1 MPQLGYF
8 GKYFTNLNNDKNHGK
23 ACHIMVFHGKNSQDH
38 VTAWIF
44 APLTLETLVVAASC
58 LHVTKLHNYMFRP

>member
-38 VTAWIF
+38 VTAWFSTVRVCEIQ
-44 APLTLETLVVAASC
+44 V
-58 LHVTKLHNYMFRP
+58 